1 MKNLSILILMVLTIV
16 LNFRILLAD
25 EEKILAE
32 VGPYKLYE
40 KDINEMIKKDSQI
53 QQLLNS
59 KPELKEEIIKTLV
72 NRWVHISILALAS
85 KKEGLEDNPEV
96 KKELLELEKVVLA
109 KKYFE
114 KKVQNLEIS
123 EKEIK
128 EYYEKNKEK
137 YKEPESIHIK
147 HILIY
152 IPKDADKKAQEEAL
166 SKANKIRSQLLKGVK
181 FEELAKIYSD
191 DTGSKEKG
199 GDLGIIKK
207 GQTLPEFEKEIFQL
221 KPGEISQPIR
231 SPYGYHIVKVEEK
244 FPEKILPFEK
254 VKDLAKEECFQE
266 KQEQLM
272 DKILEDLS
280 KEYQPKIYLNFENKG
295 SKNGQ
300 K

>member
-1 MKNLSILILMVLTIV
+1 MKKLFIFILIGLSIVFNLSII
-16 LNFRILLAD
+16 LAD
-25 EEKILAE
+25 EGKIVAE

-40 KDINEMIKKDSQI
+40 KDLNELIERDSQI

-59 KPELKEEIIKTLV
+59 NPEFRDEIIKTLI
-72 NRWVHISILALAS
+72 NRWIQISMLALEA
-85 KKEGLEDNPEV
+85 KNKGLENDPEI
-96 KKELLELEKVVLA
+96 KKELVELEKMLLA

-114 KKVQNLEIS
+114 KKVQKLEIT

-137 YKEPESIHIK
+137 YKEPESVHIK

-152 IPKDADKKAQEEAL
+152 VPKEADKKTQEEAL
-166 SKANKIRSQLLKGVK
+166 NKANKIRNQLLKGAK

-191 DTGSKEKG
+191 DTGSREKG

-207 GQTLPEFEKEIFQL
+207 GQTIPEFEKEVFQL
-221 KPGEISQPIR
+221 KAGEISQPIK
-231 SPYGYHIVKVEEK
+231 SPYGYHIIKVEEK

-254 VKDLAKEECFQE
+254 VKELAKEDCFQE
-266 KQEQLM
+266 KEEQLM
-272 DKILEDLS
+272 GKILEDLS
-280 KEYQPKIYLNFENKG
+280 KEYQPKIYLNFKNKE